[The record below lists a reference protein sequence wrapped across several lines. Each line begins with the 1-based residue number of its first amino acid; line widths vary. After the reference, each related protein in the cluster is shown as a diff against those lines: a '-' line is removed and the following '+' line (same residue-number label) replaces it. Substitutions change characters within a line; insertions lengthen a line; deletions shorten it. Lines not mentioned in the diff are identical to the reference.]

1 MRVLI
6 TGATGLIG
14 SRIVKDCLERDIK
27 VNFLTTR
34 KDKLDSLPGCD
45 GFYWNPQKNI
55 IDIDCF
61 NEIDSIINLSG
72 ASIFRIWTK
81 KNKELILNSRVQSL
95 NFLRE
100 KIIENNIKLHSF
112 VSASGIGAYPSSD
125 EKEFY
130 EAESDRS
137 DYFLSDVIKEW
148 EKATISFEKVV
159 EKVSIVRIGLV
170 LSSKGGVLKQ
180 TMQPMLFGFGVY
192 FGSGRQWQSWIH
204 INDISQIFI
213 HIIKNRL
220 SGVYNGV
227 APNPLTNYEF
237 TKIISRVRKYV
248 LFIIPLPRFLF
259 RLIFGEMHIIL
270 FKSQKVSSK
279 KIEQSGFNFKFRN
292 FRSTIENILS

>member
-1 MRVLI
+1 MKVLI

-14 SRIVKDCLERDIK
+14 SRIVKDCLEKEIK
-27 VNFLTTR
+27 VSFLTTR
-34 KDKLDSLPGCD
+34 KDKLDSLAGCE

-55 IDIDCF
+55 IDTNCF

-81 KNKELILNSRVQSL
+81 RNKELILNSRVQSL

-100 KIIENNIKLHSF
+100 QLIENGVKIHSI
-112 VSASGIGAYPSSD
+112 VSASGIGAYPSSY

-130 EAESDRS
+130 ESELDRS
-137 DYFLSDVIKEW
+137 NYFLSYVIKEW
-148 EKATISFEKVV
+148 EKATTSFEEIA

-170 LSSKGGVLKQ
+170 LSSRGGVLKQ
-180 TMQPMLFGFGVY
+180 TMQPMSFGFGVY
-192 FGSGRQWQSWIH
+192 FGSGSQWQSWIH

-237 TKIISRVRKYV
+237 TKIISKEK
-248 LFIIPLPRFLF
+248 PLML
-259 RLIFGEMHIIL
+259 LM
-270 FKSQKVSSK
+270 
-279 KIEQSGFNFKFRN
+279 N
-292 FRSTIENILS
+292 

>member
-1 MRVLI
+1 
-6 TGATGLIG
+6 
-14 SRIVKDCLERDIK
+14 
-27 VNFLTTR
+27 
-34 KDKLDSLPGCD
+34 
-45 GFYWNPQKNI
+45 
-55 IDIDCF
+55 
-61 NEIDSIINLSG
+61 
-72 ASIFRIWTK
+72 
-81 KNKELILNSRVQSL
+81 
-95 NFLRE
+95 LRE
-100 KIIENNIKLHSF
+100 KIIENNIKIYSI

-130 EAESDRS
+130 ETESERS
-137 DYFLSDVIKEW
+137 NYFLSDVIKEW
-148 EKATISFEKVV
+148 EKATMSFEKVV

-170 LSSKGGVLKQ
+170 LSGRGGVLKQ
-180 TMQPMLFGFGVY
+180 TMQPMSFGFGVY

-204 INDISQIFI
+204 ISDISQIFI

-237 TKIISRVRKYV
+237 TKIISRVKKYI
-248 LFIIPLPRFLF
+248 LFITPLPRFLF